1 MRIHV
6 LVENT
11 SVSPSIKGE
20 HGLSLSIETL
30 GKKVLFDT
38 GASGLFLENAE
49 IMGVDIKEMDLAVIS
64 HGHYDHGGGLSRFLE
79 ENIKAKVY
87 IHKKAFEGHYAKRP
101 EQIADVGIDKRLKN
115 HSRIILTEGVLPIDE
130 KLLLFSEVAGNEFS
144 SSCNRYLF
152 AGHTE
157 GLVQDDFEHEQDF
170 IVTEEGKT
178 ILIAGCAHR
187 GIVNIYNSAVC
198 LTGKKPDVV
207 IGGFHLFNH
216 GEGKSEDPDVVRRIG
231 EFLKSTGSIYYTGH
245 CTGTEAYRHLK
256 TVMGDQIQY
265 FATGSVVDI

>member
-11 SVSPSIKGE
+11 SLSPSMKGE
-20 HGLSLSIETL
+20 HGLSLSIEIR
-30 GKKVLFDT
+30 GKKLLFDT
-38 GASGLFLENAE
+38 GASGLFLKNAGK
-49 IMGVDIKEMDLAVIS
+49 MGIDIKEMDLAVIS
-64 HGHYDHGGGLSRFLE
+64 HGHYDHGGGLGRFLK

-101 EQIADVGIDKRLKN
+101 DQTADVGIDKSLKN
-115 HSRIILTEGVLPIDE
+115 HSRIVLTEGVFPIDDN
-130 KLLLFSEVAGNEFS
+130 LLLFSEIAGHEFS

-152 AGHTE
+152 AEHPS
-157 GLVQDDFEHEQDF
+157 GLVQDDFEHEQDL
-170 IVTEEGKT
+170 IVTEEEKT

-231 EFLKSTGSIYYTGH
+231 EFLKSTGSKYYTGH
-245 CTGTEAYRHLK
+245 CTGAEAYHLLK

-265 FATGSVVDI
+265 FAAGSVVDI

>member
-38 GASGLFLENAE
+38 GASGLFLVNAE

-87 IHKKAFEGHYAKRP
+87 IHKKAFEGHYAKRR
-101 EQIADVGIDKRLKN
+101 EQTADVGIDKRLKN
-115 HSRIILTEGVLPIDE
+115 HSRIILIEGVFPIDE
-130 KLLLFSEVAGNEFS
+130 KLLLFSEVAGHEFS

-152 AGHTE
+152 AGHPN
-157 GLVQDDFEHEQDF
+157 GLVPDDFKHEQNL
-170 IVTEEGKT
+170 IVTEDGKT

-187 GIVNIYNSAVC
+187 GIVNIYHSAVN
-198 LTGKKPDVV
+198 LTRKKPDVV

-216 GEGKSEDPDVVRRIG
+216 GEGTSEDPDVVRRIG
-231 EFLKSTGSIYYTGH
+231 EFLKSTGSKYYTGH
-245 CTGTEAYRHLK
+245 CTGAEAYRHLK
-256 TVMGDQIQY
+256 TVMGDQIRY
-265 FATGSVVDI
+265 FAAGSVVDI